1 MEELRSLMA
10 FAVCLL
16 GEHGY
21 GKDGGLGEGFSLA
34 FRHTIRCVHVDD
46 ERSAAWD
53 FVGVVDGGSGI
64 PKHLLVNRSTQSD
77 IIGISQGH
85 NLSSLLPIEYSYLSD
100 PTMTALFMQRYIE
113 KRLQVFEHQSED
125 MEVESVPLE
134 A

>member
-53 FVGVVDGGSGI
+53 FVGVVDGGSSI
-64 PKHLLVNRSTQSD
+64 PSTC
-77 IIGISQGH
+77 
-85 NLSSLLPIEYSYLSD
+85 SS
-100 PTMTALFMQRYIE
+100 TAPHRATSSASARATILAAFY
-113 KRLQVFEHQSED
+113 
-125 MEVESVPLE
+125 P
-134 A
+134 